1 MRGAIGASSQSSTH
15 LVELGAIRR
24 FAKAVGHT
32 NFTRYCDKSAQNA
45 MTGTIVAPPTFSRS
59 MRPSPAKPE
68 FDLPFTGVLDGGSEW
83 QYFLPMRL
91 GENITVTTNLVDL
104 QAKSGKF
111 GDMLL
116 ALRETVFVNQQGS
129 IAIRERDTEIYYDD
143 QSRMSGSLPG
153 HSVNQHFTDPIDE
166 SMSTESIQSPSDN
179 ITVGT
184 QLPVLIK
191 RPTIKQLV
199 MYAGASDDFYE
210 IHYDRDFANARGFKE
225 VIVHGALKSAFL
237 GQLLTD
243 WIGESGNLLR
253 LAVQYRGIDERDG
266 VLYCSGVVTDKKA
279 TRNGHILDCALWIK
293 NEFGNRTTQ
302 GSATVALP

>member
-1 MRGAIGASSQSSTH
+1 
-15 LVELGAIRR
+15 
-24 FAKAVGHT
+24 
-32 NFTRYCDKSAQNA
+32 
-45 MTGTIVAPPTFSRS
+45 

-91 GENITVTTNLVDL
+91 GENITVTTKLLDL
-104 QAKSGKF
+104 QAKTGKL

-116 ALRETVFVNQQGS
+116 AVRETVFVNQQGS
-129 IAIRERDTEIYYDD
+129 IVIRERDTEIYYDD
-143 QSRMSGSLPG
+143 RSLMSGSSPKP
-153 HSVNQHFTDPIDE
+153 SVIDHFTDPIDE
-166 SMSTESIQSPSDN
+166 NMDTKPIQPRSEH

-191 RPTIKQLV
+191 RPSIQQLV
-199 MYAGASDDFYE
+199 MYAGVSGDFYE

-243 WIGESGNLLR
+243 WIGESGSLLR

-293 NEFGNRTTQ
+293 DEFGNPSTQ